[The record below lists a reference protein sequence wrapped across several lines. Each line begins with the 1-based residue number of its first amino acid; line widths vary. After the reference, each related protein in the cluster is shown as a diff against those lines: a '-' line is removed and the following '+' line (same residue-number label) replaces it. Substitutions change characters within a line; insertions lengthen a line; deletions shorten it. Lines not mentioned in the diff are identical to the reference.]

1 MSYETM
7 IFEKREGL
15 AIVTMNRPD
24 NLNSINTRMQAEM
37 KAIWEDLEQDRNI
50 RVIIFTGA
58 GQCFSAGADIKEQ
71 FPAGQ
76 SRPSSRDQ
84 FKKFEDDDR
93 PFIAAISGFCL
104 GGGLELALCCD
115 LRLATGSA
123 RFGLPELRI
132 GAVPGAGGMQRLPRL
147 IGITNAKGLLYTA
160 GRIDAAEAYRIGLI
174 NKIVP
179 EAALIDEA
187 VKLAETML
195 TMPPHGLKIAKRCVN
210 EGMQVDLQTALKL
223 DLAVSVQEMSTPT
236 AIENRAEGLKAFR
249 EKRKPQFKVG

>member
-7 IFEKREGL
+7 LYEKREGL
-15 AIVTMNRPD
+15 AIVTMNRPE
-24 NLNSINTRMQAEM
+24 NLNSINSRMQAEM
-37 KAIWEDLEQDRNI
+37 KVIWEDLEQDRSI
-50 RVIIFTGA
+50 RVVIFTGA

-71 FPAGQ
+71 FPPGK

-115 LRLATGSA
+115 LRIAAESA

-132 GAVPGAGGMQRLPRL
+132 GSVPGAGGMQRLPRL
-147 IGITNAKGLLYTA
+147 IGITRAKELLYTA

-179 EAALIDEA
+179 EATLLDEA
-187 VKLAETML
+187 LKLAETML
-195 TMPPHGLKIAKRCVN
+195 DMPPHGLKIAKRCVN
-210 EGMQVDLQTALKL
+210 EGMQIDLQTALKL

-236 AIENRAEGLKAFR
+236 AIENRAEGLLAFR
-249 EKRKPQFKVG
+249 EKRKPKFKTG